1 VATKAQIAAVEA
13 LVRESVGNVDRM
25 APESLRAVLPA
36 LRQAREE
43 LQRDLG
49 DWISTVDN
57 GADRFTAYEKT
68 RALRAL
74 EGALDR
80 VRELGPAVAQGLAV
94 GRKATGALSI
104 SNLDTE
110 ITRLSSIFGDGLVV
124 MPQIDT
130 AAILARGER
139 MLWKQHARSAARY
152 AGNVGDDI
160 RHLFAVGL
168 AKHETFEQL
177 VTRLRR
183 VGGGR
188 GVGLA
193 GDASG
198 EIADGLFRRYKF
210 QADRLVRTELMH
222 AYNVQ
227 HSDAIEAVN
236 ELRPEDEDPWLR
248 RWDAA
253 ADVVTCPLCKEL
265 DHTVTTIE
273 GVFRY
278 GIKNPPA
285 HPHCR
290 CVVLAWLA
298 RWGGIKGELP
308 HRGELPPVPPRK
320 ITPDEQPRLPPG
332 GKRAKV
338 TPMVKPEDH
347 EPVTV
352 KPATPAPKGEPI
364 PPPPTVDRSI
374 PEGAR
379 LKALRRAGLVDRIDN
394 TPSAT
399 PFAPH
404 RWQLNDRGLAHFAA
418 KREKD
423 AKRAKG
429 IGVGVCQICER
440 ECAIVRGRISLHG
453 YNRPGYGFITGQ
465 CRGSHQPPWSQSCA
479 ALAAWVDELA
489 AMLASDTAALERLP
503 DRAEFIVEG
512 RRYDKNVH
520 KFVPTFETVSES
532 DPRFGAAR
540 DAAREKLEGRIEA
553 LRAEIKRQGARLR
566 SWKPTEQIPAH

>member
-49 DWISTVDN
+49 EWVATVDN

-74 EGALDR
+74 DGALDR

-110 ITRLSSIFGDGLVV
+110 IARLSSIFGDGLVV

-139 MLWKQHARSAARY
+139 VLWKQHARSAARY

-298 RWGGIKGELP
+298 RWGGIKGETP

-320 ITPDEQPRLPPG
+320 VKPRPASQEETPALRSALGWSFDSQRAITTPTGDFTERMLKRGSKKRVAVAAQNLPRRPDAVAPVVIHEDTAPKKNPKRVAAARKAAEASAERRREIYSAVQSNLSQELQVAWGQEGHKFMREEAHRVRGMKDRINAASELSQAFAEKYGSGEQAVFGNEGDRFYKRAEIEAKHAAQWADEQER
-332 GKRAKV
+332 KYYEA
-338 TPMVKPEDH
+338 
-347 EPVTV
+347 
-352 KPATPAPKGEPI
+352 
-364 PPPPTVDRSI
+364 
-374 PEGAR
+374 
-379 LKALRRAGLVDRIDN
+379 
-394 TPSAT
+394 
-399 PFAPH
+399 
-404 RWQLNDRGLAHFAA
+404 AH
-418 KREKD
+418 K
-423 AKRAKG
+423 
-429 IGVGVCQICER
+429 
-440 ECAIVRGRISLHG
+440 
-453 YNRPGYGFITGQ
+453 
-465 CRGSHQPPWSQSCA
+465 
-479 ALAAWVDELA
+479 
-489 AMLASDTAALERLP
+489 
-503 DRAEFIVEG
+503 
-512 RRYDKNVH
+512 
-520 KFVPTFETVSES
+520 
-532 DPRFGAAR
+532 
-540 DAAREKLEGRIEA
+540 EA
-553 LRAEIKRQGARLR
+553 LRNGEINERGELLKPLDKAKRHDWR
-566 SWKPTEQIPAH
+566 PPNTDDDDPPF